1 MRAREFVTEQRAQLP
16 PEERDPI
23 HNTYMLPGIRNN
35 DAYKTMRLSVAIAR
49 ARADV
54 AGYGADM
61 PKWKSQSAFGQNAV
75 IMGFNDSVDDVIDAA
90 LRMTD
95 TAGGKV
101 AVSSE
106 HSKEPP
112 LVNKQSPVRA
122 FRGYRR

>member
-1 MRAREFVTEQRAQLP
+1 MRAREFISEQRANLP
-16 PEERDPI
+16 PEERDPM

-61 PKWKSQSAFGQNAV
+61 PEWRSESAFGQNAV

-90 LRMTD
+90 LKMTD
-95 TAGGKV
+95 TPGGKV
-101 AVSSE
+101 AVSSQ
-106 HSKEPP
+106 HSEEPP
-112 LVNKQSPVRA
+112 LTNKQSPVKP
-122 FRGYRR
+122 FQGYAR